1 MALKYKDARA
11 RWKSW
16 FLEIKETGI
25 TMREIGERDG
35 VSHTAVSKGVTK
47 YHQLISIYGDKWN
60 E

>member
-16 FLEIKETGI
+16 FEERKETGI

-35 VSHTAVSKGVTK
+35 VSHTAVSKGITK
-47 YHQLISIYGDKWN
+47 YHQLVNIYGEDWN
-60 E
+60 S